1 MSSISFRAEVT
12 RFDNQKT
19 ILWFD
24 LSEPHVQKVLGH
36 YARKNPKQFQ
46 TESPQQTFKHIE
58 EELKE
63 RYFGGPFKRWKD
75 LEDDSDGKSWQEYAI
90 DIIAKSRHLIEKPL
104 YALLVSK
111 IYKSAKVLQLSHN
124 KEELEAIAAAFNL
137 KADGW
142 GSAEVEEFN
151 EQTADWHL
159 PSFEN

>member
-1 MSSISFRAEVT
+1 MSSISFRAEIT

-19 ILWFD
+19 ILWVD
-24 LSEPHVQKVLGH
+24 LSVSYVQKVLGR
-36 YARKNPKQFQ
+36 YARRNSKQFQ
-46 TESPQQTFKHIE
+46 TESPQQTFKNIE
-58 EELKE
+58 KEIKE
-63 RYFGGPFKRWKD
+63 RYFGGPFKKWKD
-75 LEDDSDGKSWQEYAI
+75 LEDYSDGKSWQSWVI

-124 KEELEAIAAAFNL
+124 KEELEDIAAAFNL

-142 GSAEVEEFN
+142 GTAEVEEFN